1 MPNSA
6 TEGIPS
12 LLVFGP
18 QAEFPPESS
27 LQAARQELTS
37 SPHLG
42 ALREAV
48 CGLSGYWQEL
58 VKFDQS
64 LESVPGAEYLDHL
77 RRWVKNGDP
86 FPPHHQ
92 DHVPNHYALA
102 VTVILQI
109 IQYIRYVEH
118 LGNDSHALVLESLR
132 VGGIQGFCVGFL
144 SALAVASSE
153 SEAAL
158 GPSAATA
165 LRLAVIIGAYVDRD
179 GAYSPAATKYT
190 AVAVRWREGNADD
203 KSEVHQIIQSTPNV
217 SQHEAPHAVR
227 LLMIHVS

>member
-6 TEGIPS
+6 TKGLPS

-48 CGLSGYWQEL
+48 CGLSEYWQEL
-58 VKFDQS
+58 VEFDQG

-77 RRWVKNGDP
+77 RQWVKNGGP
-86 FPPHHQ
+86 FPHHQ
-92 DHVPNHYALA
+92 NRMPNHYALA

-109 IQYIRYVEH
+109 TQYIRYVEH
-118 LGNDSHALVLESLR
+118 LGSESHARVLEHLSA
-132 VGGIQGFCVGFL
+132 GGIQGFCVGLL

-153 SEAAL
+153 NEAAL
-158 GPSAATA
+158 GPSAAVA

-179 GAYSPAATKYT
+179 GAYSPAATKYAT
-190 AVAVRWREGNADD
+190 VAVRWREGKAYDE
-203 KSEVHQIIQSTPNV
+203 SEVHQIIQSTPNV
-217 SQHEAPHAVR
+217 SQHEARNATRPLVV
-227 LLMIHVS
+227 HVS